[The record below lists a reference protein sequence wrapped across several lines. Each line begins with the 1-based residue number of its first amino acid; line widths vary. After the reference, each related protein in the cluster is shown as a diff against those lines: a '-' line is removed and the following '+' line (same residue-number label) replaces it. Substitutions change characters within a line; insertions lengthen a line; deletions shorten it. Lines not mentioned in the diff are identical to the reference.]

1 MYWGVSKLVFYA
13 QSTGTGES
21 LEGGGGGEVYMY
33 ESVSRGGWN
42 ESVGN
47 S

>member
-21 LEGGGGGEVYMY
+21 LEGGEVYMY